1 MDKKAKQLKDSHRQ
15 KTEAMRLE
23 VMDLK
28 KGFDLRCPEFKKQIE
43 ELEY

>member
-1 MDKKAKQLKDSHRQ
+1 MEEKAKYLEDSHRQ

-28 KGFDLRCPEFKKQIE
+28 KGFDMRCQEFKKQIE
-43 ELEY
+43 EFK